1 MAWLDAGFFC
11 FCARRRVG
19 RWGRRGAGAGGAGGA
34 GGGGGVRPGPP
45 RPRAGGA
52 PPLPPHLRR
61 RECDGEFPQS
71 PPKREKSPSL
81 NVSRDLI
88 RVASRRSLAGAGG
101 DGGAGGRR
109 RGGGAGPVRGKFRRT
124 EPGDR
129 LRLLRVVQK
138 VRPLFSSPLFSI
150 EFC

>member
-1 MAWLDAGFFC
+1 MPWLDAGFFA
-11 FCARRRVG
+11 FARGVV
-19 RWGRRGAGAGGAGGA
+19 W
-34 GGGGGVRPGPP
+34 GGGEGGEQVPAARVAREAAEAYARDRHARAQEALRPF
-45 RPRAGGA
+45 
-52 PPLPPHLRR
+52 RR
-61 RECDGEFPQS
+61 IFAAAANATVSFPQS
-71 PPKREKSPSL
+71 SKKKKEKSPSL

-88 RVASRRSLAGAGG
+88 RSRRVGG

-109 RGGGAGPVRGKFRRT
+109 RGGGAGPVRGGFRRT

-138 VRPLFSSPLFSI
+138 VRVLFLPLLFSI

>member
-1 MAWLDAGFFC
+1 M
-11 FCARRRVG
+11 G

-61 RECDGEFPQS
+61 RRQCDGEFPPILQ
-71 PPKREKSPSL
+71 KKKKEKSPSL

-88 RVASRRSLAGAGG
+88 RSRRVGG

-109 RGGGAGPVRGKFRRT
+109 RGGGAGPVRGGFRRT

-138 VRPLFSSPLFSI
+138 VRVLFLPLLFSI